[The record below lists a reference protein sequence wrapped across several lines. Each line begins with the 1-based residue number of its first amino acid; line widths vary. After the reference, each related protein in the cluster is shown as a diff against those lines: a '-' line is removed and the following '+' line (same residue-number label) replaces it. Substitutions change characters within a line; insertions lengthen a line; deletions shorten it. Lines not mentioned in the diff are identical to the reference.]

1 MGLSLFNLKTRVQSL
16 WASNSKFTI
25 HPFKSLH
32 SRHLLPLSISDYTAR
47 FSLEIVLLSLTTLA
61 IWVNIVTITHA
72 SQSSSTD
79 QSVLFSY
86 LKTHPEVNPRL
97 VASVDTTI
105 ITQTDELIHR
115 NAADTMGVVLAASQ
129 SNPVSS
135 KTLTASTIQG
145 DVIVKTNPADTQ
157 GISRNGFTTYKV
169 RSGDTLAAIA
179 SSYGISPQT
188 IMLENKINT
197 ESSLRAGTTL
207 TILPTTGISH
217 SVTDGDTMESI
228 IAKYKVDEID
238 FLDANNIESFED
250 LGIGAV
256 VVIPM
261 QNVTVPSIP
270 KPASRFVV
278 DDSNKVA
285 LKQVE
290 SPDLGNGPV
299 TFIWPTT
306 TKNIT
311 QGYSSRHTG
320 LDISDSKLEPI
331 YASAGG
337 FVEVSGYQANG
348 YGNTIIINHGNGY
361 KTRYAHASELYVQA
375 GDSVEQGQKIAK
387 QGRTGRVRGVTGIHL
402 HFEIMKNGKRIN
414 PLNYTRP

>member
-1 MGLSLFNLKTRVQSL
+1 M
-16 WASNSKFTI
+16 
-25 HPFKSLH
+25 
-32 SRHLLPLSISDYTAR
+32 
-47 FSLEIVLLSLTTLA
+47 
-61 IWVNIVTITHA
+61 
-72 SQSSSTD
+72 
-79 QSVLFSY
+79 LFSY
-86 LKTHPEVNPRL
+86 LKAHPGANPRL
-97 VASVDTTI
+97 VAAADTTI
-105 ITQTDELIHR
+105 ITQSDELIR
-115 NAADTMGVVLAASQ
+115 RTSADTLGVVLAANQ
-129 SNPVSS
+129 SAPVSS

-157 GISRNGFTTYKV
+157 GISRNGFTTYQV

-197 ESSLRAGTTL
+197 ESSLKAGSTL
-207 TILPTTGISH
+207 VILPTTGISH
-217 SVTDGDTMESI
+217 TIADGDTMEAI
-228 IAKYKVDEID
+228 INKYKVDEIA

-250 LGIGAV
+250 LGVGAV

-261 QNVTVPSIP
+261 QNVTLPTIP

-278 DDSNKVA
+278 DDTNKVA

-299 TFIWPTT
+299 TFVWPTDA
-306 TKNIT
+306 KNIT

-320 LDISDSKLEPI
+320 LDISDSKMEPI

-337 FVEVSGYQANG
+337 FVEVSGFQANG
-348 YGNTIIINHGNGY
+348 YGNTVIINHGNGY

-375 GDSVEQGQKIAK
+375 GDYVEQGQKIAK

-402 HFEIMKNGKRIN
+402 HFEIMLNGKRVN